1 MNGVHFKKDLTVVI
15 PIYAIQHNPDTWE
28 DPEKFNPE
36 RYVYIMLEL
45 HTIVSEFMCWLY
57 VAYCDHSHDNSMGA
71 VGSRLN
77 FDGIIMH
84 DFAILILK
92 SCEKL

>member
-36 RYVYIMLEL
+36 RYVHNARTAYSRFR
-45 HTIVSEFMCWLY
+45 VY
-57 VAYCDHSHDNSMGA
+57 VLVVHCTVQSLTS
-71 VGSRLN
+71 
-77 FDGIIMH
+77 
-84 DFAILILK
+84 
-92 SCEKL
+92 